1 MSGRTARRLL
11 FAAALI
17 TLPVPFYLGATELS
31 PVVRLAFLSSLLS
44 AVALAEGGTTL
55 ALLAALGVV
64 QTLLYALLLWAFATL
79 LAWLLGVLRPAA
91 LRGVLVTSLAIAL
104 LAMSLLPIYQT
115 PLSSTRPRSNLVHLF
130 E

>member
-1 MSGRTARRLL
+1 MTRRTARRLL
-11 FAAALI
+11 LAAALL
-17 TLPVPFYLGATELS
+17 TLPVPFYLGEVELS

-44 AVALAEGGTTL
+44 SVALAEGGSTL
-55 ALLAALGVV
+55 RLLAALGVV
-64 QTLLYALLLWAFATL
+64 QTLLYALLLWAFAAL

-91 LRGVLVTSLAIAL
+91 LRGALVASLAIAL